1 MFFTILHRK
10 RNIFVLIVVNE
21 KTLLLLLLLL
31 LCVFVGSSRDC
42 ALCSCCCCGIENVPG
57 SSDVNMRST
66 VDGNPVCATDGGAT
80 QSCKLSFQ
88 LRWDYEE
95 DLRVTIQRWLVCESE
110 GVNKHHLQKCVS
122 MINANLC
129 CRGYLG
135 IIFMLLQ
142 LSGPPYRPPAIPV
155 QFRVDQVLSVV
166 HLVNDYVDVAYIKSQ
181 ASSVMHEWTCAVST
195 SEFGAN
201 DKSVSCDRCLLW
213 LHFSC
218 ANLKRAPAKKE
229 WFCKQCRQAAA

>member
-110 GVNKHHLQKCVS
+110 GVNKHHLQKCVP
-122 MINANLC
+122 MINANWC

-142 LSGPPYRPPAIPV
+142 LSGPAYRPPAIPV
-155 QFRVDQVLSVV
+155 QFRDDQVLSVV
-166 HLVNDYVDVAYIKSQ
+166 HLVNDCWCSIHQVAGEQ
-181 ASSVMHEWTCAVST
+181 RDARMDLCCMHKWI
-195 SEFGAN
+195 
-201 DKSVSCDRCLLW
+201 RCTWQQCELW
-213 LHFSC
+213 LVS
-218 ANLKRAPAKKE
+218 AVVALLV
-229 WFCKQCRQAAA
+229 CKS